1 MILSMTSTM
10 KPLLLVTD
18 TLHPRFAAAQALCML
33 RLANAATFSGCR
45 HEARMTKYMQWS
57 PLWTCSV
64 SRQSASDVMLAVK
77 DVLL

>member
-1 MILSMTSTM
+1 MTSTM

-18 TLHPRFAAAQALCML
+18 TLHPRFAALCML
-33 RLANAATFSGCR
+33 RLALAATFSGCR

-64 SRQSASDVMLAVK
+64 SRQSTSDVMLAVK